1 MIDIHSREV
10 RSFNMSRVRG
20 KNTKPEMLVR
30 KFMFANGLRYILHD
44 KRLPGKPD
52 LVFPKLKTV
61 IFVNGCFWHG
71 HKSCKYF
78 SIPKTRSEWWTSKIE
93 SNIARDSVNLS
104 ALEQAGWKVLTIW
117 ECQLRVQHRD
127 IFLNNLLREMNTR

>member
-1 MIDIHSREV
+1 MTDIHSREI

-71 HKSCKYF
+71 HKLCKYF

-93 SNIARDSVNLS
+93 SNITRDSVNQS

-117 ECQLRVQHRD
+117 ECQLRIQHRD
-127 IFLNNLLREMNTR
+127 IFLNNLLREMNTP